1 MPSPATPKPINSK
14 TKPSRTRAKTEALR
28 MVMIKAVVP
37 LETTAITGTS
47 PTRPKT
53 AITIRNRAKMRS
65 SSAMEADLR
74 QPRDRVRVRGKP
86 RVVEARG
93 TKTKEGV
100 TRLVK
105 EANVT
110 TISDKT
116 KIRSEE
122 AKTREGLRLRMPQLL
137 PQVAM
142 RRPKE
147 MAASSN
153 KYNMSKSSPSSR
165 KRASNSMWPSR
176 KRRVARTKAP
186 ARRGTRARI
195 KKDNSRCSTRRN
207 RIKQTKK
214 SNKSK
219 FSSLKISHKQQQQLQ
234 LQLHQAHRSKARQ
247 GQQLR
252 PLLSKFCALMSQRCE
267 VFQLSIP
274 LSPK

>member
-1 MPSPATPKPINSK
+1 MPSPATPKPISSK

-74 QPRDRVRVRGKP
+74 QPRDRVRGKP
-86 RVVEARG
+86 RVLEARG

-122 AKTREGLRLRMPQLL
+122 AKTRESLRLRMPQLL

-219 FSSLKISHKQQQQLQ
+219 FSSLKISHKQRQQ

-247 GQQLR
+247 GQQPR